1 MNIFAKFGMLFGLL
15 ACGTGIIGIIIG
27 LINPDTLSDLN
38 GFENQLSMAMNGFE
52 NHLSMAIKYFK
63 MVSFTFC

>member
-15 ACGTGIIGIIIG
+15 ASVTGIIGIIIG

-38 GFENQLSMAMNGFE
+38 GFENQLSMA
-52 NHLSMAIKYFK
+52 IKYFK

>member
-1 MNIFAKFGMLFGLL
+1 MLFGLL
-15 ACGTGIIGIIIG
+15 ASVTGIIGIIIG

-38 GFENQLSMAMNGFE
+38 GFENQLSMA
-52 NHLSMAIKYFK
+52 IKYFK